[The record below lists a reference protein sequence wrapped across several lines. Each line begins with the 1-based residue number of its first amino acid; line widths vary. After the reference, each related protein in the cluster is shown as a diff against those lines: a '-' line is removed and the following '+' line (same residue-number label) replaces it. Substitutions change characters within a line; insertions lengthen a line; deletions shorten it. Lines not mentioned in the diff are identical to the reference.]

1 MTAAPGVAEAAADA
15 LIPISWL
22 RDRLGV
28 SERTMARRLGTVTR
42 HRYADGYAV
51 RYGDIAHLI
60 PAPQKGT
67 NT

>member
-1 MTAAPGVAEAAADA
+1 MTATPGPAADA

-22 RDRLGV
+22 RESLGV
-28 SERTMARRLGTVTR
+28 SERTMARRLGSVTR

-60 PAPQKGT
+60 PTPTEGT
-67 NT
+67 CQ